1 MIIKKYNLT
10 IFIIYNQQIMITK
23 EETNYLLAI
32 FSTIG
37 LTYFLYTPSSW
48 SYIIMIPFLIFK
60 NTL

>member
-1 MIIKKYNLT
+1 
-10 IFIIYNQQIMITK
+10 MITK